1 MKLPLEGVLSG
12 VAPFKLTD
20 VTPPPVDNE
29 CWKEAGRVEELFIY
43 PGKSM
48 RGISVKSAEV
58 YLDKSNIILLRF
70 TIYR

>member
-20 VTPPPVDNE
+20 VTSPPMDNA

-58 YLDKSNIILLRF
+58 
-70 TIYR
+70 